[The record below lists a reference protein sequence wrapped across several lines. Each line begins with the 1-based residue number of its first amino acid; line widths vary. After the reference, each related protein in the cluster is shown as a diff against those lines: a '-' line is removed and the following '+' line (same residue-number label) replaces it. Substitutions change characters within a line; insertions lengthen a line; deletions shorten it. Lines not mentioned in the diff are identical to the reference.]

1 MSSFLSNY
9 LAKHEAQRAELI
21 SKYGENFEKPADSFG
36 LNVAERKCISDWA
49 NSLVPEILAKQNGSG
64 LDVDGD
70 TPYYGAVG
78 GGLTYSFVPTSLG
91 TIIMVKE
98 LTTGKELN
106 VTDALGWYF
115 YD

>member
-1 MSSFLSNY
+1 MSSFISNY

-21 SKYGENFEKPADSFG
+21 SKYGENFEKPADSFS
-36 LNVAERKCISDWA
+36 LNIAERKCISDWA
-49 NSLVPEILAKQNGSG
+49 NSLVPEILAKQGKIPNEISQGE
-64 LDVDGD
+64 
-70 TPYYGAVG
+70 PYYGAVG